1 MSIATEVAAACAG
14 ATAYTLYGGY
24 AVHDGGQRK
33 LFTGCRV
40 TKEARNARGRVTRME
55 GVYSD
60 GSTIVF
66 TYSETRGPRLQ
77 TALSAAK

>member
-1 MSIATEVAAACAG
+1 VSACEG

-24 AVHDGGQRK
+24 AVHARSERK
-33 LFTGCRV
+33 LFPGCRV
-40 TKEARNARGRVTRME
+40 TKELRNQRGRVTRME

-66 TYSETRGPRLQ
+66 TYSDNRGPRLQ
-77 TALSAAK
+77 IGMSAKT